1 MCVCVCVCVC
11 VHSNIHTHIHT
22 HRSWEK
28 LVLDGR
34 CSKEDKITTVQK
46 KVSHV
51 MMWVTP
57 GTHNTLGKARLESN
71 RIIFS

>member
-1 MCVCVCVCVC
+1 MKIVILDGYCV
-11 VHSNIHTHIHT
+11 NPGD
-22 HRSWEK
+22 RSWEK